1 MREKLIHELEEER
14 RLRLECE
21 KRLRAVTLE
30 SDRSKAQMHDLQQQF
45 ARMEETVR
53 NLLQNQGALE
63 QNGREAADIMK
74 VYQEKMP
81 EEERKRKAAAADQ
94 GSPDKEDSR
103 SEFGSIEEEKEKTRL
118 LLERLKTLEA
128 ENSALALENENQ
140 REQYERCLDEVA
152 NQVVQALLTQKDLRE
167 ECLKLKTRVVDLEE
181 QNQSLSVLF
190 QQRVRPASDKL
201 LQKLHSRIL
210 DLSSVDLLTEV
221 ERNRSMRQLRSDFQ
235 SHEWQQHL
243 TSGIPAIK
251 CHSQLHTTGPS
262 RVYPRSSCSSSELS
276 LSSACSEYS
285 SGSSCTWNDGRTCSK
300 LQSSV
305 SWDKRI
311 NLPSSVPRN
320 FSNPAAELPPT
331 RIKECHILEGLKKLQ
346 KRKGL
351 LEPHSLMSKWGD
363 KDCMD
368 SNEGIYSPGTKCSS
382 HMEPSACN
390 KLKEKS
396 DNCAGHKKAFAYDS
410 DSHDDADDESSNLA
424 LLHRGPNKDCRLHC
438 NKLSHSISDSL
449 FGWEPNEKHL
459 IERDSFFNS
468 KDRPEKLTSFAN
480 DFQAEVNSCTRTR
493 LPLMQI
499 EQSLANLDFNLLL
512 SDTDDNEVLDE
523 LHIESSDEK
532 SPSDEPLSPFTGMH
546 TQNTDTAAGNE
557 ISQFASSSIEGNQGP
572 SPSDMNPKTCN
583 FVKQQQVIKK
593 TSSEEC
599 ITVIF
604 DAEDGEPI
612 EFCSHQ
618 TGVVTV
624 TTNEISLSRQQP
636 SPVVQCAELLPHLV
650 TRLQNDS
657 ESLTYAVLETPSGE
671 NENNSLNGTKGS
683 SIAFVSTTVSETVSP
698 VRSLPPSPHQQLLT
712 PAYSISCKTSQ
723 SISFVPAGGH
733 QNQNNSKIHSKGTC
747 VPPQTLKLTD
757 KAVTNAPPVTMSAVS
772 EKSPSSP
779 PVKLTRFL
787 KASSSPS
794 NVDSKSELD
803 NPKSSA
809 NLFLVSK
816 IPSQIS
822 WTKDQNSN
830 VAGSL
835 LNAHSVLQ
843 PVEYREPPTSD
854 KHVEVVQQETCVQSP
869 PPPPPGRSV
878 SLLIKQHQ
886 VHSSPLS
893 MKPVLNIP
901 CEVGKTAPKSLHL
914 KGSSTQVSFPN
925 DKSPK
930 KLPEAVKTDS
940 AHMNTKSP
948 APPKCNLQQ
957 PQRSQGVCQTP
968 PKVCVS
974 KTPTRTCHQPI
985 RSNIQDTSYSG
996 LRTSSSNPA
1005 TSIPPDTDSPQ
1016 IAISCKKGKASDSGV
1031 PQQDKFQ
1038 CGILASTHGYSPRT
1052 SESSQ
1057 TQANNPQLPT
1067 SSSCNTDMNA
1077 LPNYHCKALK
1087 TRLPV
1092 GMKVLVKSP
1101 QLNRKSCTVPGK
1113 QEKDTINTASKGG
1126 ITSGKSK
1133 SQKSTFAAAD
1143 GCESAEPETVKSE
1156 VHITSIINLV
1166 DKVEPASSPV
1176 LESIGSLLDPADG
1189 FENYIVRRSNSSIT
1203 KPYLKPALG
1212 MNGAKARSQSF
1223 SVNVAEKSPTS
1234 VCEASGKIRTHII
1247 TNTADRG
1254 NSLSRQNSVVEAA
1267 ATRMTPEC
1275 STPTSKVPEISYSR
1289 QGSHMSMSSS
1299 GSQHASPSKLPC
1311 RTPPKPDLLHSF
1323 AKCEGLRSPI
1333 RIVAQSISDSG
1344 KLCYNDLKPAQME
1357 TRNIHKKLNSVSSPP
1372 SCSSLYKVQNT
1383 DKLESPTTHDAKM
1396 VQREV
1401 VSVKSSKP
1409 KNAEGVAV
1417 IQPTIEE
1424 KVMLGIQENVQKGQ
1438 IQVKSTP
1445 TDQKQK
1451 TVPSI
1456 ASWFGFRRSKLP
1468 SLNTKKPDAAK
1479 AKVEKKDAK
1488 SGIGFGNKQM
1498 KVEKKKDKNKTE
1510 LQCEVEN
1517 KTNKK
1522 SESSETERALKMSI
1536 SKRTS
1541 QDMSGPMRCE
1551 QNTDTITTT
1560 CSAKDIFMKELLN
1573 RVDKKAAQQTESGSN
1588 NVSYRSVSKGSS
1600 QGSSLPGNS
1609 ISTQGNH
1616 KKNSKTKDDMEI
1628 QNETM
1633 TNTFTGTMCND
1644 QEDTF
1649 ADSGCQNHI
1658 IESSCLMRTLDSGIG
1673 TFPLPDSGNRAAGR
1687 HPSKQEQ
1694 PLDTEVFIPLLDALS
1709 NLSSKVKT
1717 LEREVPLVDRSHES
1731 DDSNISHSLSDSV
1744 MTAKSVQPFLSRLPK
1759 PTSSG
1764 MFMPERLAKSQLT
1777 PIISSCSE
1785 HSEKSSEV
1793 SLDHPDWNSLKA
1805 AQTQDSRLR
1814 VGPYTDSSSSDTER
1828 ELEYEANDYGT
1839 GGGKLLNIKNNKH
1852 ADQVTNVRTS
1862 FIGNPMSIMD
1872 FYQQNV
1878 YVQYTEDDKHM
1889 PHYDFLQHKREA
1901 TGNDEMGKEI
1911 CSKLMQANES
1921 KEESAN
1927 TLSQISLESLNKFN
1941 RNSLILLEKEK
1952 NGLNKEEDH
1961 KEENGRD
1968 EEVSL
1973 SCSDR
1978 AGVDNLESL
1987 SDSLYD
1993 SFSSCASQGSNDV

>member
-1 MREKLIHELEEER
+1 MKVAAVLRQSAALTHAREKLIHELEEER

-21 KRLRAVTLE
+21 KRLREVTLE

-53 NLLQNQGALE
+53 NILQNQGPLE
-63 QNGREAADIMK
+63 QNGREAADILK

-81 EEERKRKAAAADQ
+81 EEERKRKAVVADR
-94 GSPDKEDSR
+94 GFPDNENSR
-103 SEFGSIEEEKEKTRL
+103 SESGSAEEEKEETRL

-221 ERNRSMRQLRSDFQ
+221 ERNRSLRQLRSDFR
-235 SHEWQQHL
+235 SHEWQQHVK
-243 TSGIPAIK
+243 SGIPTIK

-262 RVYPRSSCSSSELS
+262 RLYPRSSCSSSELS

-285 SGSSCTWNDGRTCSK
+285 SGSSCTWNDGKTCSK

-305 SWDKRI
+305 SWDKRL
-311 NLPSSVPRN
+311 NLPSSVPSN
-320 FSNPAAELPPT
+320 LSNPAAELPPT
-331 RIKECHILEGLKKLQ
+331 RIKECHIFEGLKKLQ

-351 LEPHSLMSKWGD
+351 LEPHSLMSKWGY

-382 HMEPSACN
+382 HTDSSACN
-390 KLKEKS
+390 KLKERS
-396 DNCAGHKKAFAYDS
+396 DVCARHTKTFAYDS

-424 LLHRGPNKDCRLHC
+424 LLHRGPNTDCRIHC
-438 NKLSHSISDSL
+438 KKLSHSISDSL
-449 FGWEPNEKHL
+449 FGWEPNGKHL
-459 IERDSFFNS
+459 LERGSFFNS

-480 DFQAEVNSCTRTR
+480 DYQEEVNSCTRTR
-493 LPLMQI
+493 LPLMQL
-499 EQSLANLDFNLLL
+499 EQSLAKLDFNLQL

-532 SPSDEPLSPFTGMH
+532 SPSDEPLSPFTGNH
-546 TQNTDTAAGNE
+546 APNTDIAAGKE
-557 ISQFASSSIEGNQGP
+557 ISQFASSSAEGNQGH

-583 FVKQQQVIKK
+583 FAKQQKVIKK

-624 TTNEISLSRQQP
+624 TTNEISLSQQQP
-636 SPVVQCAELLPHLV
+636 GPDVQYAEPLPHIV

-657 ESLTYAVLETPSGE
+657 ESISYAVLDTHEGE
-671 NENNSLNGTKGS
+671 IENNCHKGTRGR

-698 VRSLPPSPHQQLLT
+698 VRPLPPSPQQQPLT

-723 SISFVPAGGH
+723 SISFVPAGSQYT
-733 QNQNNSKIHSKGTC
+733 QNHSKLPSKGIC

-757 KAVTNAPPVTMSAVS
+757 KAVTNTTSSAMSPVS
-772 EKSPSSP
+772 EKLPSSP
-779 PVKLTRFL
+779 PVKLSRFL
-787 KASSSPS
+787 KAPSSPS

-803 NPKSSA
+803 NSNCLA
-809 NLFLVSK
+809 NLSPVFK
-816 IPSQIS
+816 IPSQTS

-830 VAGSL
+830 VANAL
-835 LNAHSVLQ
+835 LHAHSVVQ
-843 PVEYREPPTSD
+843 PTEFGEPPTSD
-854 KHVEVVQQETCVQSP
+854 KHVEVVQQEACVQSP
-869 PPPPPGRSV
+869 PPPPPCRSV
-878 SLLIKQHQ
+878 SLLIKSHQ
-886 VHSSPLS
+886 VHTSPIP
-893 MKPVLNIP
+893 MKTVLNIP
-901 CEVGKTAPKSLHL
+901 CEVGKTAPKLANL
-914 KGSSTQVSFPN
+914 KGSPTQVTFSN

-930 KLPEAVKTDS
+930 TLPEAVKPES
-940 AHMNTKSP
+940 VHVNTKNP
-948 APPKCNLQQ
+948 APAKCMFQQ
-957 PQRSQGVCQTP
+957 HQRSQSVCQTP
-968 PKVCVS
+968 SKVFVS

-985 RSNIQDTSYSG
+985 RSNSQDTSYSG
-996 LRTSSSNPA
+996 LRTSNSNPA
-1005 TSIPPDTDSPQ
+1005 TSISSEVHSPQ
-1016 IAISCKKGKASDSGV
+1016 IAIPCKKGKASDSGV

-1038 CGILASTHGYSPRT
+1038 CSVPASAHSCSPRT
-1052 SESSQ
+1052 SGSSQ
-1057 TQANNPQLPT
+1057 SQVNNPQLPS
-1067 SSSCNTDMNA
+1067 SSSCNSEMNA
-1077 LPNYHCKALK
+1077 LQNYHCKAMK
-1087 TRLPV
+1087 TRLPL

-1101 QLNRKSCTVPGK
+1101 QLIRKSCTVPGK
-1113 QEKDTINTASKGG
+1113 QEKDTINAASKGG
-1126 ITSGKSK
+1126 ATSGKSK
-1133 SQKSTFAAAD
+1133 SQISTFAAGDA
-1143 GCESAEPETVKSE
+1143 CESAEPETVETE
-1156 VHITSIINLV
+1156 VYTAGSINIV
-1166 DKVEPASSPV
+1166 DTAQPASSPL
-1176 LESIGSLLDPADG
+1176 LENSGCLAEAGEGI
-1189 FENYIVRRSNSSIT
+1189 ENYIVRRSNSSNT
-1203 KPYLKPALG
+1203 RPYLKPVLG

-1234 VCEASGKIRTHII
+1234 VCEASGKMRTHII

-1267 ATRMTPEC
+1267 ATRVTSEC
-1275 STPTSKVPEISYSR
+1275 LTPTSKVQETSYSR
-1289 QGSHMSMSSS
+1289 QGSHVSISSS
-1299 GSQHASPSKLPC
+1299 GSQQGSPSKLPC

-1323 AKCEGLRSPI
+1323 TKCEGLRSPS
-1333 RIVAQSISDSG
+1333 RIDAQNISDIG
-1344 KLCYNDLKPAQME
+1344 KLCHHDLKPSQVE
-1357 TRNIHKKLNSVSSPP
+1357 TGKIQKKLNSVSSPP
-1372 SCSSLYKVQNT
+1372 ICSSMYKVQNT
-1383 DKLESPTTHDAKM
+1383 DKIQSPTTHDAKM
-1396 VQREV
+1396 MQREV
-1401 VSVKSSKP
+1401 VLAQSAKHN
-1409 KNAEGVAV
+1409 NAEGVA
-1417 IQPTIEE
+1417 ITQPTIEE

-1438 IQVKSTP
+1438 VQVKSP
-1445 TDQKQK
+1445 LTDHKQK

-1468 SLNTKKPDAAK
+1468 SLSGKKPDAAK
-1479 AKVEKKDAK
+1479 AKVEKKDTK
-1488 SGIGFGNKQM
+1488 SGMGVGNKQT
-1498 KVEKKKDKNKTE
+1498 KVEKKKDKNKSE
-1510 LQCEVEN
+1510 LHCEVEN
-1517 KTNKK
+1517 KANKK
-1522 SESSETERALKMSI
+1522 AEGSDTERVLKMNI

-1551 QNTDTITTT
+1551 QSTDTITTT

-1633 TNTFTGTMCND
+1633 TNTITDIICND

-1658 IESSCLMRTLDSGIG
+1658 IGSSCLMRTLDSGIG

-1687 HPSKQEQ
+1687 YPLKQDQ
-1694 PLDTEVFIPLLDALS
+1694 LQDTAVFSPDPDPLTG
-1709 NLSSKVKT
+1709 LSSKAKT
-1717 LEREVPLVDRSHES
+1717 LEREVPLVDRSRES
-1731 DDSNISHSLSDSV
+1731 DNSSISHSLSDSV

-1764 MFMPERLAKSQLT
+1764 MFVPESQLT

-1793 SLDHPDWNSLKA
+1793 SMDHPDWNSLKA
-1805 AQTQDSRLR
+1805 AQAQDSRLR
-1814 VGPYTDSSSSDTER
+1814 VGTYTDSSSSDTER
-1828 ELEYEANDYGT
+1828 ELEYQAIDSGP
-1839 GGGKLLNIKNNKH
+1839 GGGKLLDIIKNNRH
-1852 ADQVTNVRTS
+1852 ADQITNVRTS

-1872 FYQQNV
+1872 LYQQNV
-1878 YVQYTEDDKHM
+1878 YVQYADDDKHM
-1889 PHYDFLQHKREA
+1889 PHYDFLQHKHGA
-1901 TGNDEMGKEI
+1901 TGKDEMSKEI
-1911 CSKLMQANES
+1911 STVS
-1921 KEESAN
+1921 I
-1927 TLSQISLESLNKFN
+1927 IS
-1941 RNSLILLEKEK
+1941 
-1952 NGLNKEEDH
+1952 
-1961 KEENGRD
+1961 
-1968 EEVSL
+1968 
-1973 SCSDR
+1973 
-1978 AGVDNLESL
+1978 
-1987 SDSLYD
+1987 
-1993 SFSSCASQGSNDV
+1993 